1 MALDGGDDRGE
12 RRFRDRLP
20 RWLFYRVVEEPVW
33 LYLFWLTICV
43 VLATVIIWGILS
55 GATPC
60 PAGTPGC

>member
-1 MALDGGDDRGE
+1 MALDGGDDSGK

-43 VLATVIIWGILS
+43 VLATATIYSILS
-55 GATPC
+55 GSVPC
-60 PAGTPGC
+60 PDPTSGC